1 MHCKLEFTK
10 RAWRYSAEKPI
21 GTRIEKHRAL
31 TLTRRPKSM
40 SSSKITH
47 SGIVE
52 DISEECIKV
61 RIVQSS
67 SCIGC
72 KIAGHCSTSERKD
85 KIIDVY
91 NVGNNHGYAVGDEV
105 TVSVSS
111 RSGIEAVTLAFTV
124 PFVLLILTVFLSTL
138 LTSNEA
144 ASAFAGIIILVPY
157 YIVLY
162 MLRDKVGKRI
172 SCAIEE

>member
-1 MHCKLEFTK
+1 MHCKPEFTK
-10 RAWRYSAEKPI
+10 IARRYSAERPI
-21 GTRIEKHRAL
+21 GTRFEKHRARVL
-31 TLTRRPKSM
+31 ISCSKSM
-40 SSSKITH
+40 SSNKITH

-52 DISEECIKV
+52 DISGGCIKV

-72 KIAGHCSTSERKD
+72 KIAGHCNTSERKD

-91 NVGNNHGYAVGDEV
+91 TVGNNHGYAVGDEV

-111 RSGIEAVTLAFTV
+111 RSGMEAVTLAFTI
-124 PFVLLILTVFLSTL
+124 PFVLLILTVFLSSL
-138 LTSNEA
+138 LTSSEA
-144 ASAFAGIIILVPY
+144 LSAVAGLVILIPY

-162 MLRDKVGKRI
+162 MLRGKIGKRV